1 MEDIRTLQ
9 GYAYFFF
16 MVFLVLVLYGY
27 IRHLYKSEKD
37 GTRDYEKYASMALD
51 DDINSTP
58 VEIREKKKES

>member
-1 MEDIRTLQ
+1 
-9 GYAYFFF
+9 
-16 MVFLVLVLYGY
+16 VVLYGY